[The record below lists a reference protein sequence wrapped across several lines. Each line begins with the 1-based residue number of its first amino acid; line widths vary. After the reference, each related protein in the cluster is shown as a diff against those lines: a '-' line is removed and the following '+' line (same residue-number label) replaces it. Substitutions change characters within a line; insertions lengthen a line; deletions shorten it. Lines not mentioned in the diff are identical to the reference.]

1 VSDVSALAHLAA
13 AAAAVGAGAVNA
25 LAGGGTLISF
35 PVLTAIG
42 VPAVAA
48 NATNTVALCPGYVGG
63 TWALRREIEA
73 TGEPL
78 RTRLIVSGVGGIA
91 GAALLL
97 FTSNAT
103 FRAVVPFLI
112 LLSCLLLAVQDPLR
126 RWVSRA
132 SPRVSERSGAVGR
145 HRGAG
150 RLAVLELGGILVAG
164 VYGGYFGAGL
174 GIMLIAVLGLF
185 SDVPFTQLNAVK
197 QPLAAAINLS
207 AAAFL
212 VFTDKVEWTLVAVMA
227 PAALIGGAAGGR
239 LSTRLPAARFRW
251 VVVAIGVAISI
262 VYLVR

>member
-1 VSDVSALAHLAA
+1 MSDVSSLAHLAA

-42 VPAVAA
+42 VPSVNA

-63 TWALRREIEA
+63 TWALRREIDA

-78 RTRLIVSGVGGIA
+78 RTRLIVAGVGGLRRRA
-91 GAALLL
+91 PAAVHEQRRVPLD
-97 FTSNAT
+97 
-103 FRAVVPFLI
+103 RPVPDPAVVP
-112 LLSCLLLAVQDPLR
+112 P
-126 RWVSRA
+126 
-132 SPRVSERSGAVGR
+132 
-145 HRGAG
+145 AG
-150 RLAVLELGGILVAG
+150 RPGPAAEVGDAAIAAPAGSPILELGGTFLAG

-185 SDVPFTQLNAVK
+185 SAVPFTQLNAVK

-212 VFTDKVEWTLVAVMA
+212 VFSGKIEWTLVAVMA
-227 PAALIGGAAGGR
+227 PASLLGGALGGR
-239 LSTRLPAARFRW
+239 LSTYLPANRFKW
-251 VVVAIGVAISI
+251 AVITFGVVISFI
-262 VYLVR
+262 YLVR

>member
-1 VSDVSALAHLAA
+1 MSDLSVLAHVAA
-13 AAAAVGAGAVNA
+13 AVAAVGAGAVNA

-35 PVLTAIG
+35 PVLTSIG
-42 VPAVAA
+42 VPSVSA

-78 RTRLIVSGVGGIA
+78 RARLVVSGVGGVI
-91 GAALLL
+91 GALLLL
-97 FTSNAT
+97 FTSNAA
-103 FRAVVPFLI
+103 FRAIVPFLI
-112 LLSCLLLAVQDPLR
+112 LLSCLLLAVQGPLR
-126 RWVSRA
+126 RFVTA
-132 SPRVSERSGAVGR
+132 

-150 RLAVLELGGILVAG
+150 RLATLELGGILVAG

-212 VFTDKVEWTLVAVMA
+212 VFTGKVEWTLVAVMA
-227 PAALIGGAAGGR
+227 PAALLGGAAGGR
-239 LSTRLPAARFRW
+239 LSTRLPAERFRW
-251 VVVAIGVAISI
+251 VVVTIGVVISI

>member
-42 VPAVAA
+42 VPSVNA

-78 RTRLIVSGVGGIA
+78 RTRLIVAGIGGFA
-91 GAALLL
+91 GALLLL
-97 FTSNAT
+97 FTSNAV
-103 FRAVVPFLI
+103 FRSIVPYLI

-126 RWVSRA
+126 RWVT
-132 SPRVSERSGAVGR
+132 R

-150 RLAVLELGGILVAG
+150 RLVGLELGGTFLAG

-185 SDVPFTQLNAVK
+185 SDVPFTWLNAVK

-212 VFTDKVEWTLVAVMA
+212 VFSGKVEWTLVAVMA
-227 PAALIGGAAGGR
+227 PASLLGGGLGGR
-239 LSTRLPAARFRW
+239 LSRILPANRFKW
-251 VVVAIGVAISI
+251 VVITIGVVISI
-262 VYLVR
+262 IYLVR